1 MNKTTVF
8 ECDIVYSMTIQ
19 ELGQSLAVD
28 ESLLIE
34 FLEHGLLE
42 STRYRVADQI
52 QPEGIQ
58 RMKKAVRLAQDLG
71 MNAPG
76 VVLAIEL
83 MEQMQHLQ
91 NQLWQLRESSRDE

>member
-8 ECDIVYSMTIQ
+8 ECDIVYSMTVH

-34 FLEHGLLE
+34 FLDHGLLE
-42 STRYRVADQI
+42 STRYRVADKI

-58 RMKKAVRLAQDLG
+58 RMKKAIRLAQDLG
-71 MNAPG
+71 VNAPG

-83 MEQMQHLQ
+83 MEQMQQLQ
-91 NQLWQLRESSRDE
+91 NELWQLKETMHDE